1 MKRKYLEGIILT
13 IALLVS
19 HTLPAYQQQHQ
30 NKRKEEIKK
39 LRQKQD
45 KGSNSLVDNL
55 KVERYFGIEIL
66 K

>member
-39 LRQKQD
+39 VKTKTRQ
-45 KGSNSLVDNL
+45 GM
-55 KVERYFGIEIL
+55 
-66 K
+66 